1 MTHIMTTMYGDLLFK
16 SEGKFF
22 ASREGC
28 ETRQITL
35 DTAKSICVQ
44 NWVSANL
51 RWLRPRVQ
59 NSLGF
64 ILVKTAEVRPGDVHI
79 TSPEADRLLT
89 DYYASLV

>member
-1 MTHIMTTMYGDLLFK
+1 MTHIMTTMLGDVLFK
-16 SEGKFF
+16 AEGKFF

-28 ETRQITL
+28 DTRQVELETVKAICKTNWIA
-35 DTAKSICVQ
+35 AK
-44 NWVSANL
+44 L
-51 RWLRPRVQ
+51 TWLRPRVQ